1 MQNVAEQA
9 ALKIRSSVG
18 DSRQATGNSI
28 LVIDDSDLTQRLL
41 GEILRPKGFQVH
53 AALSG
58 EEGLRR
64 FFETRPDLVLLD
76 VVLPGLDGFE
86 TCQRLLEL
94 TDVPVLF
101 LTSIGDEDSIV
112 RGLELGAVDYI
123 VKPFTAKILLARIS
137 VALRYYV
144 RTPDEP
150 PAIAYDDG
158 YLRIDVQERRIAVD
172 GKPVKLT
179 STEFAL
185 LTYLFENAGSV
196 LTFAQI
202 LDHVWGWDPADR
214 TNVYTYIRRLRHKLE
229 PDADSP
235 RYITVE
241 HGTGYR
247 FEKHI

>member
-1 MQNVAEQA
+1 MQNVAVQEN
-9 ALKIRSSVG
+9 LEMRS
-18 DSRQATGNSI
+18 RAGNAGLAPGNAI
-28 LVIDDSDLTQRLL
+28 LVIDGSDLTQRLL
-41 GEILRPKGFQVH
+41 SEILRPRGFQVH

-64 FFETRPDLVLLD
+64 FFEIRPDLVLLD

-86 TCQRLLEL
+86 ICQRLLEL
-94 TDVPVLF
+94 SDVPILF
-101 LTSIGDEDSIV
+101 LTAIGDEDSMV

-123 VKPFTAKILLARIS
+123 VKPFTAKILLARIT
-137 VALRYYV
+137 VALRYHV
-144 RTPDEP
+144 HTLQEP
-150 PAIAYDDG
+150 RSTTYDDG
-158 YLRIDVQERRIAVD
+158 YLRIDLDERRIVVA

-179 STEFAL
+179 STEFTL
-185 LTYLFENAGSV
+185 LAYLFENAGSV

-202 LDHVWGWDPADR
+202 LDNVWGWEPADR

-229 PDADSP
+229 SAADSP